1 MAGMDPSKVL
11 FNLENAHIV
20 LLEGDSMAMTILSQI
35 MLGFNAR
42 NVHRL
47 ETLDEAKVYLEEH
60 NADLIVYDPT
70 TLPGGYEFV
79 PWLRRHAPKHAKYA
93 SVLAITSHT
102 QASRVSE
109 LRDSGANFIVTK
121 PLTPAI
127 IFERIMWMARE
138 NRPYVEC
145 KAYAGPDR
153 RFKDVG
159 APIGTMGRRAEDI
172 ELATKYAPEHEMN
185 QTDIDDIM
193 SPGRRSQ

>member
-1 MAGMDPSKVL
+1 MSGIDPSKVL
-11 FNLENAHIV
+11 FNLENAQIL

-42 NVHRL
+42 NTTRL
-47 ETLDEAKVYLEEH
+47 DSVADAKTHLIAY
-60 NADLIVYDPT
+60 ATDLIVYDPT
-70 TLPGGYEFV
+70 TLADGYEFA
-79 PWLRRHAPKHAKYA
+79 PWLRRNGPKHSKYA

-102 QASRVSE
+102 QASRVNE

-121 PLTPAI
+121 PLTPAV

-145 KAYAGPDR
+145 KSYAGPDR

-159 APIGTMGRRAEDI
+159 APLGTMGRRAEDI
-172 ELATKYAPEHEMN
+172 ELANRFAPEHEMN
-185 QTDIDDIM
+185 QTDIDEIM
-193 SPGRRSQ
+193 NPGKRAS